1 MKQLKWLARGVL
13 VAAICCIP
21 SLAAAHGGGT
31 PQITDLPAGPYRLFA
46 WTSPDPWRAESAA
59 HITVAVTRVDDQG
72 QTFPVA
78 GAAVRVGLAA
88 ADGAAQQ
95 LELAATPVS
104 AVATGFYEADHPLP
118 AAGPWEVSVQV
129 EGEAGKGVVSFVVHA
144 EPAAAVNWP
153 LWIGAAVALLAL
165 AGILGTRRPPLA
177 AKIAGV
183 RPAPQ

>member
-21 SLAAAHGGGT
+21 SLGSSARRRH

-59 HITVAVTRVDDQG
+59 HVTVAVTRVDDQG

-78 GAAVRVGLAA
+78 GAALRVGLAA

-118 AAGPWEVSVQV
+118 AAGPWEV
-129 EGEAGKGVVSFVVHA
+129 
-144 EPAAAVNWP
+144 
-153 LWIGAAVALLAL
+153 
-165 AGILGTRRPPLA
+165 
-177 AKIAGV
+177 
-183 RPAPQ
+183 

>member
-1 MKQLKWLARGVL
+1 MNRLKWLARGVL
-13 VAAICCIP
+13 AAAICCIP

-31 PQITDLPAGPYRLFA
+31 PQITDLPAGPYRLFV
-46 WTSPDPWRAESAA
+46 WTSPDPWRAESA
-59 HITVAVTRVDDQG
+59 DDQG
-72 QTFPVA
+72 QTFPVT

-88 ADGAAQQ
+88 ADGSVQRV
-95 LELAATPVS
+95 ELAATPVS

-129 EGEAGKGVVSFVVHA
+129 EGEAGKGAVSFAVHA

-165 AGILGTRRPPLA
+165 AGILGTRRPPFA
-177 AKIAGV
+177 AKVAGV
-183 RPAPQ
+183 RPAPH

>member
-1 MKQLKWLARGVL
+1 MKQLNWLARGAL

-46 WTSPDPWRAESAA
+46 WTSPDPWRADSAA

-78 GAAVRVGLAA
+78 GAAVRVWLTA
-88 ADGAAQQ
+88 ADEAAQRV
-95 LELAATPVS
+95 ELAATPVS

-129 EGEAGKGVVSFVVHA
+129 QGEEGSGSVSFAMRA

-153 LWIGAAVALLAL
+153 LWIGTAVALLAL
-165 AGILGTRRPPLA
+165 TGILGTRRPPLA

-183 RPAPQ
+183 QPAPQ